1 MVIDGM
7 DSVTHPHEGDLQA
20 YLDGELESPNRDDT
34 RLHLEGCQRCSE
46 SLAELQAMSEATA
59 GALSSLDIAT
69 PTLAASELRAAY
81 EARGATAPRPTAR
94 PRLLGVPFPSQPW
107 LRAAAVAVVALG
119 GTAAALPGSPVRGWL
134 GTGWQLVSGARSTD
148 AALTDTTEESLAAPS
163 ATEAGVRVGAVDG
176 EVLVVLRDLAP
187 GAEFEVLL
195 VDGGQ
200 VGVFA
205 GPGSVFSSRSG
216 VVEVTSPTDEV
227 RIELPRALARATV
240 EVNGAVCLRKIDGR
254 LELVVPAEDST
265 ASTVRFRV
273 PGPPEGLGP

>member
-1 MVIDGM
+1 MAIDGM
-7 DSVTHPHEGDLQA
+7 DSVTHPHEGVLQA
-20 YLDGELESPNRDDT
+20 YLDGEIESPSRDET
-34 RLHLEGCQRCSE
+34 RLHLEACERCSE
-46 SLAELQAMSEATA
+46 SLAELQNMADATS
-59 GALSSLDIAT
+59 GALTSLDIAT
-69 PTLAASELRAAY
+69 PALRASELRAAY
-81 EARGATAPRPTAR
+81 EARGATTPRPTAR
-94 PRLLGVPFPSQPW
+94 PRLLGIPFPSQPW
-107 LRAAAVAVVALG
+107 LRAAAVLVVALG
-119 GTAAALPGSPVRGWL
+119 VTAAALPGSPVRGWF

-148 AALTDTTEESLAAPS
+148 AVLTDTTEESLAAPS

-187 GAEFEVLL
+187 GTEFEVLL

-227 RIELPRALARATV
+227 RIELPRTLARATV
-240 EVNGAVCLRKIDGR
+240 EVNGAICLRKIDGR

-273 PGPPEGLGP
+273 SGPPEGLRP